1 MELAAMTFSCKEYNT
16 CMLNGIDNNGRHK
29 SLKTT
34 MDNKNL
40 LKKDAYTETLDMALK
55 LILSFQTPG
64 NVPCCTVPDRK
75 K

>member
-1 MELAAMTFSCKEYNT
+1 
-16 CMLNGIDNNGRHK
+16 MLNPIDNNGRHK
-29 SLKTT
+29 ALKTT

-40 LKKDAYTETLDMALK
+40 LKKDAYTKTLDMALK

-75 K
+75 SKEYILFN

>member
-1 MELAAMTFSCKEYNT
+1 
-16 CMLNGIDNNGRHK
+16 MLNPIDNNGRHK

-34 MDNKNL
+34 MYNKNI
-40 LKKDAYTETLDMALK
+40 LKKDAYTKTLDMALK

-64 NVPCCTVPDRK
+64 NVSCCTVPDRK